1 MHVESCWHVLGDEGG
16 GIQVYIVV
24 SNIFSK
30 NTFFELVNHNIQ
42 VRPVSPFGSVGT
54 VTGAVL
60 GKQRR
65 VKKASKSICINT
77 FYKMMIIFFF
87 FLHWLLS

>member
-1 MHVESCWHVLGDEGG
+1 MHVESCWHVLGEGCG
-16 GIQVYIVV
+16 GIQVYTVV

-30 NTFFELVNHNIQ
+30 NTFFELVNYNIQ

-60 GKQRR
+60 GKHRR
-65 VKKASKSICINT
+65 VKKASKSICMNA
-77 FYKMMIIFFF
+77 FYKMMTFF
-87 FLHWLLS
+87 

>member
-1 MHVESCWHVLGDEGG
+1 MHVESCWHVLGEGCG
-16 GIQVYIVV
+16 EIQVYTVV

-30 NTFFELVNHNIQ
+30 NTFFELVNYNIQ

-60 GKQRR
+60 GKHRR
-65 VKKASKSICINT
+65 VKKASKSICMNA
-77 FYKMMIIFFF
+77 FYKMMMFF
-87 FLHWLLS
+87 